1 MRPLP
6 ILGYVILI
14 LASAFIPYTVISL
27 ITWDVNLGNWSIW
40 WRLLLVVWS
49 LAIANAVINK
59 INNN

>member
-1 MRPLP
+1 MKPLP

-14 LASAFIPYTVISL
+14 LASAFVPYTVISL
-27 ITWDVNLGNWSIW
+27 LTWDINLGNWNLW
-40 WRLLLVVWS
+40 WRLLLIVWS